1 MSIFSWYEKKDL
13 QNLVKY
19 SVTVRLARE
28 SVTDVEFIL
37 ELISTIE
44 YNGRVILYYRFDA

>member
-19 SVTVRLARE
+19 SVTVRETIE
-28 SVTDVEFIL
+28 SVTEVEFFL
-37 ELISTIE
+37 DLISTIE
-44 YNGRVILYYRFDA
+44 FNGGIYYWV